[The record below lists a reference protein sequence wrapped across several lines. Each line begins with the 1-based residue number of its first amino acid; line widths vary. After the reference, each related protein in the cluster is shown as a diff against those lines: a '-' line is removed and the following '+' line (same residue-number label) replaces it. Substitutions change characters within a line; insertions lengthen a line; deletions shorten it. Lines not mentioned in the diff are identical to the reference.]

1 MIDFIKT
8 WANQIIVAV
17 IIATIIEMLLPNG
30 NNKKY
35 IKMVI
40 GLYVLFT
47 IIQPIT
53 KSITGKSLEVSNFN
67 YEKYFSKDIS
77 KEYSQDFEEN
87 NSKLIKQAYINS
99 IQEDIKKKLDKKGY
113 ETLNCNIEILED
125 ENKDTYGTINSIA
138 IKIKSKS
145 RNKKEKSQEEV
156 EKTNNIIE
164 VEEIDISTK
173 NIDINTT
180 NNVNISNN
188 IEEKTNLSDDEKIE
202 IIEYLA
208 EEYSIDKTNIV
219 IN

>member
-47 IIQPIT
+47 IIQPIS
-53 KSITGKSLEVSNFN
+53 KIITGKSLEVSNFN
-67 YEKYFSKDIS
+67 YKKYFSKDIS

-145 RNKKEKSQEEV
+145 KNKKEKSQEV
-156 EKTNNIIE
+156 EKVSNIIK
-164 VEEIDISTK
+164 VDK
-173 NIDINTT
+173 VDINTT
-180 NNVNISNN
+180 NNVNNINN